1 MLISLYLY
9 LDLDDEFEHS
19 IFVHV
24 IDQCSQDSKLVIA
37 ILTDVLMR
45 LKNYDTSIEQACL
58 RCDNAGCYHSGPTLL
73 SIPTISETSGICIRR
88 VDFADP
94 QGGKGKII
102 LNE

>member
-45 LKNYDTSIEQACL
+45 LKAFDSSIEQACI
-58 RCDNAGCYHSGPTLL
+58 RSDNAGCYHSASTIL
-73 SIPTISETSGICIRR
+73 SLPTISQISGIAVRR
-88 VDFADP
+88 MDFCDP
-94 QGGKGKII
+94 QGGKG
-102 LNE
+102 